1 MLMYPIYASFFFVF
15 LVCGNVWRSETIV
28 YRTGKSLSEALIFA
42 STNPQYDDWLFYDLR
57 VQYMKIP
64 SSEDVK
70 NMLCTQIVFFVFTF
84 RTIYV
89 QNMFLTCS
97 EHGIFM
103 YWTCKS
109 MKQFLSYFG
118 LVDAKIN
125 ASEKDLPVWKCNAMW
140 REVMPIGCLFML
152 PNSKICC
159 FFWLELLSSPS
170 LWLAKTME
178 RGKKRMLW
186 SSTLPLME
194 FEAIQNMTLL

>member
-1 MLMYPIYASFFFVF
+1 
-15 LVCGNVWRSETIV
+15 
-28 YRTGKSLSEALIFA
+28 
-42 STNPQYDDWLFYDLR
+42 
-57 VQYMKIP
+57 
-64 SSEDVK
+64 
-70 NMLCTQIVFFVFTF
+70 
-84 RTIYV
+84 
-89 QNMFLTCS
+89 MFLTCS

-194 FEAIQNMTLL
+194 FEAIQNMTLLIKKVFDQILSTNQQRQLIGCKDLVEAVLGLL